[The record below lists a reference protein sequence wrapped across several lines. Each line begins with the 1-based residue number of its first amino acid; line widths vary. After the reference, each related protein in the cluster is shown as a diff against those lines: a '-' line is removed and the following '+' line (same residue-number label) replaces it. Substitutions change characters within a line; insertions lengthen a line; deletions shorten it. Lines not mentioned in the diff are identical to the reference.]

1 MNINQAII
9 NQAIEAARETAL
21 LPYSVHGGCGF
32 AYVAIRMRKN
42 GAGHK
47 FLKDAGWSWDSWHK
61 EWRFRPQN
69 YCKLHDGLF
78 QSEGYNYRVCAAF
91 ANVLQKTGINA
102 YAGSWV
108 D

>member
-9 NQAIEAARETAL
+9 DKAVQAAQACAIQ
-21 LPYSVHGGCGF
+21 PYDFHGGCGF

-47 FLKDAGWSWDSWHK
+47 LLKDAGWSWDSWHK

-69 YCKLHDGLF
+69 YCKLHDGMW
-78 QSEGYNYRVCAAF
+78 QSEGYNFLICAAF
-91 ANVLQKTGINA
+91 ANVLIEEGINCH
-102 YAGSWV
+102 AGSWA